1 MDRMV
6 YTAMT
11 GAKHI
16 LEQQATTTHNLANAT
31 STGFKAQIDSFRAV
45 PIVSKDKLL
54 PTRTFV
60 VDATTGTDFKT
71 GIIQTTN
78 RDLDV
83 AIQGKGWLAVQRAD
97 GSEGYTRNG
106 SLKVSENGILQTA
119 NGLTVLGDGG
129 PISIPPD
136 VIISMGKDGTV
147 SSVNTT
153 TLPGP
158 SNAIG
163 RIKLVNPDEKNLV
176 RASDGLFV
184 TKNGVPA
191 EVDTDVHL
199 VGGALE
205 SSNVNVVDA
214 MVTMISLARQFE
226 MQMKMIQTA
235 ENNATKASQLFNLG

>member
-1 MDRMV
+1 MDRMI

-16 LEQQATTTHNLANAT
+16 LEQQATTSHNLANAT
-31 STGFKAQIDSFRAV
+31 STGFKAQVDAFRAV
-45 PIVSKDKLL
+45 PVISDGLA
-54 PTRTFV
+54 TRAFV
-60 VDATTGTDFKT
+60 VDATVGADFNP
-71 GIIQTTN
+71 GPIQATN

-83 AIQGKGWLAVQRAD
+83 AVQGKGWLAVQRAD

-136 VIISMGKDGTV
+136 VTISIAKDGTV
-147 SSVNTT
+147 SSVSNN
-153 TLPGP
+153 TLPGAV
-158 SNAIG
+158 NALG
-163 RIKLVNPDEKNLV
+163 RLKLVNPSETNLV
-176 RASDGLFV
+176 RAEDGLFV
-184 TKNGVPA
+184 TKDGNPA
-191 EVDTDVHL
+191 EADANVNV

-205 SSNVNVVDA
+205 GSNVNVIDA

-226 MQMKMIQTA
+226 TQMKLMQSA
-235 ENNATKASQLFNLG
+235 ENNANKASQLLNLS

>member
-1 MDRMV
+1 MDRMI

-16 LEQQATTTHNLANAT
+16 LEQQATTAHNLANVT

-45 PIVSKDKLL
+45 PVLSEGL
-54 PTRTFV
+54 PTRAFV
-60 VDATTGTDFKT
+60 VDSTVGADFNAGTIQQTG
-71 GIIQTTN
+71 
-78 RDLDV
+78 RELDV
-83 AIQGKGWLAVQRAD
+83 AVHGKGWLAVQRAD

-106 SLKVSENGILQTA
+106 SLKVNENGILQTA

-129 PISIPPD
+129 PITIPPD
-136 VIISMGKDGTV
+136 IAISIGKDGTI
-147 SSVNTT
+147 SSVSNA

-158 SNAIG
+158 SNALG
-163 RIKLVNPDEKNLV
+163 RLKLVNPDEATLK
-176 RASDGLFV
+176 RSDEGLFV

-191 EVDTDVHL
+191 DADAEVQVIS
-199 VGGALE
+199 GALE

-226 MQMKMIQTA
+226 MQMKLVQSA
-235 ENNATKASQLFNLG
+235 ENNANKASQLLNMS